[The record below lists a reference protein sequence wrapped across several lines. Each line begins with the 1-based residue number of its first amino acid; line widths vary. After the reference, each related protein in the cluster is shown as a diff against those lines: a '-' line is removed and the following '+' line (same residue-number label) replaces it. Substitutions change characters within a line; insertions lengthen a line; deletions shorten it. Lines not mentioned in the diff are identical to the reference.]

1 MRTASFDRDQVLTQA
16 MQAFRLKGFNATTM
30 ADITKATG
38 LHPGSLYGAFGNKRG
53 LLLAA
58 VDHYVSQRHQALA
71 ACFQGVSLS
80 QGLQHYLDGV
90 LAELLCCD
98 ELSCLLTKT
107 LQELAENDDDMAA
120 RLCQLLAGLEEGV
133 AQAMARGRE
142 KGELPADA
150 QVSSLARF
158 FMVGI
163 YGLRTYALSHPGE
176 AALKDCGQR
185 LLASLP
191 LKT

>member
-30 ADITKATG
+30 ADITRATG

-58 VDHYVSQRHQALA
+58 VDHYVDQRHQALEG
-71 ACFQGVSLS
+71 CFQEVSLG
-80 QGLQHYLDGV
+80 QGLRNYLDGM

-98 ELSCLLTKT
+98 QLSCLLTKT
-107 LQELAENDDDMAA
+107 LQELAENDEEIAA
-120 RLCQLLAGLEEGV
+120 KLCQLLTGLEDRV
-133 AQAMARGRE
+133 VQAMERGLER
-142 KGELPADA
+142 GELPADA
-150 QVSSLARF
+150 QVESLARF
-158 FMVGI
+158 FLVGV
-163 YGLRTYALSHPGE
+163 YGLRTYAHTHPGE
-176 AALKDCGQR
+176 AALRDCAER

-191 LKT
+191 LKA